1 MVLLQNWP
9 FFHLFILG
17 NIGNKNVLYDIL
29 KGKKAFLGYNETF
42 RTLKKGDFSKR
53 VSQRFWSKI
62 GQFSILVFQVI
73 QVRKMC
79 LTILQNE
86 KTPFQGIKTRS
97 SKSRKTE
104 IFAKGLVHGFGL
116 KLAIFLFL
124 ILDNISQEN
133 VFYDILERKKRLSRL
148 YKQEVEKLEKLRF
161 LQKGWSIVLVQNCP
175 FFHLFILGNICQGNV
190 FYNILKGKKRL
201 CRV

>member
-1 MVLLQNWP
+1 M
-9 FFHLFILG
+9 
-17 NIGNKNVLYDIL
+17 
-29 KGKKAFLGYNETF
+29 
-42 RTLKKGDFSKR
+42 
-53 VSQRFWSKI
+53 
-62 GQFSILVFQVI
+62 
-73 QVRKMC
+73 
-79 LTILQNE
+79 
-86 KTPFQGIKTRS
+86 KTRS
-97 SKSRKTE
+97 LKSRKTE

-148 YKQEVEKLEKLRF
+148 YKQEVEKLEKFRF
-161 LQKGWSIVLVQNCP
+161 LQKGWSIVLVQTCP